1 MMRRFALLVVLLLV
15 LGACADAPPGAI
27 DETRTIT
34 LGSSGREYRLVV
46 PAEREDPVPLVLVF
60 HGFAGEWSQVRDL
73 SGFTELAE
81 SEGFAVAFPQA
92 AGLIPAWRTELA
104 LSAPDVAFVRALVD
118 DVASVIEIDPDRV
131 YAAGMSNGGGMAGRV
146 GCEASD
152 VFAAVGVVAA
162 AHGLGA
168 CVQDRPVPV
177 IAFHGDADRIVP
189 LDGFPFI
196 AQPIVDWMSN
206 RARGNG
212 CDEESGETE
221 VAADVTLIAW
231 TGCDADV
238 HYYLVA
244 DGRHGWP
251 GSDRA
256 ARAGDSTSSID
267 ATGLMWEFF
276 SERPKP

>member
-1 MMRRFALLVVLLLV
+1 MRRFAVLVVLLLV

-34 LGSSGREYRLVV
+34 LGSSDREYRLVV

-60 HGFAGEWSQVRDL
+60 HGFAGEWSQVREL
-73 SGFTELAE
+73 SGFAELAE
-81 SEGFAVAFPQA
+81 SEGFAVAFPQG

-104 LSAPDVAFVRALVD
+104 FSAPDVAFVRAVVD
-118 DVASVIEIDPDRV
+118 DVASVIDIDPDRV
-131 YAAGMSNGGGMAGRV
+131 YAAGMSNGGGMAGRL

-168 CVQDRPVPV
+168 CLQDRPVPV

-189 LDGFPFI
+189 LEGFPFI
-196 AQPIVDWMSN
+196 AQPITDWVSN
-206 RARGNG
+206 RARGNL
-212 CDEESGETE
+212 CDAEPVESA
-221 VAADVTLIAW
+221 VAEGVILLSWNECEADVLF
-231 TGCDADV
+231 
-238 HYYLVA
+238 YLVEG
-244 DGRHGWP
+244 GRHGWP

-256 ARAGDSTSSID
+256 ERAGDSTTSID
-267 ATGLMWEFF
+267 ATALMWEFF
-276 SERPKP
+276 TARPMS